1 MEDRQES
8 KFVQIL
14 GELLPNASVRLSKQV
29 PGAECLGVDIIAQ
42 ASWSGVEK
50 TLCVE
55 VKSSGQPAHVE
66 RAAAHLPSTFLSD
79 PSLYYVF
86 AAPYVSPRA
95 MSTCRERGIGC
106 IDLLGN
112 CYLSFD
118 NVYVDR
124 RVEGKP
130 DSERRMLRSLFS
142 PVSSRVVRAMLEDP
156 LRRWR
161 LAELSEAADA
171 SLGQVYK
178 VSERLCADRFAEK
191 ERRLGLR
198 LTDPSGLLDVWRE
211 EYDLVSQSQIYSFYS
226 PERSPGLLM
235 DTVRSAAEQL
245 GLGYAFTLHAG
256 ASLVAPH
263 VRFADVHFYF
273 EGNLDSWVDAV
284 GLSLVE
290 MGGNTHLIAPY
301 DSGVF
306 YAERHV
312 NDKSVVGNV
321 QLYLDLWKYPAR
333 GREQAQYL
341 RESEIRY

>member
-1 MEDRQES
+1 MEDPQES
-8 KFVQIL
+8 EFIQIL
-14 GELLPNASVRLSKQV
+14 RELLPSASLKLSKPV
-29 PGAECLGVDIIAQ
+29 PSAESLGIDIVVQ
-42 ASWSGVEK
+42 ASWPGVEK

-55 VKSSGQPAHVE
+55 VKSSARPAQVE
-66 RAAAHLPSTFLSD
+66 TAVARLPAAILSD
-79 PSLYYVF
+79 PKLYYVI
-86 AAPYVSPRA
+86 AAPYISPRA
-95 MSTCRERGIGC
+95 VSTCRERGIGC

-142 PVSSRVVRAMLEDP
+142 PVSSRVVRAMLEEP
-156 LRRWR
+156 TRPWR
-161 LAELSEAADA
+161 MGELSEAADA
-171 SLGQVYK
+171 SLGQVHK
-178 VSERLCADRFAEK
+178 VSERLCTDGFAEK
-191 ERRLGLR
+191 DRRFGLR
-198 LTDPSGLLDVWRE
+198 LSDPAGLLDIWRE
-211 EYDLVSQSQIYSFYS
+211 EYDLARKNQIHSFYS
-226 PERSPGLLM
+226 PERYPGRLM
-235 DTVRSAAEQL
+235 ERVQLAAGQV
-245 GLGYAFTLHAG
+245 GFGYAFTLHAG

-263 VRFADVHFYF
+263 VRFTDVHLYF
-273 EGNLDSWVDAV
+273 EGDLDAWVRAV

-306 YAERHV
+306 YAKHDV
-312 NDKSVVGNV
+312 DGKCVVGNV